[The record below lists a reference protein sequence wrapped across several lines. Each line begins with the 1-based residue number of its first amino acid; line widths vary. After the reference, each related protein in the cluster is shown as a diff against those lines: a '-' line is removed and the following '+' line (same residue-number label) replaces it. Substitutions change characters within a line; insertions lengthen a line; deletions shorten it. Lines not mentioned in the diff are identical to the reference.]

1 MRSASGPHS
10 LGRPEVPPTGTGAA
24 VRKKLRERRI
34 PGLRGLSPW
43 AILKASVQEFAADD
57 MSTYAAAL
65 SYQVLFSIFPFI
77 IFLVALVG
85 FLHVPQFF
93 NWLRTQA
100 ALFLPDQAMS
110 QVNQVITQLEEP
122 QGGLLSVGVI
132 VAIWSASAG
141 VRAMMNA
148 LNRAYGV
155 KEGRPWWKLYP
166 LSIVFTVGLAI
177 VLLAAAAMFVLGP
190 QVVQW
195 IANHVGIEQYLV
207 ELWKWLR
214 WPVMVLLLTFAAAT
228 VYYVAPDVEQEFRFI
243 TPGAMLS
250 VVVWL
255 LASVGFDYYVRTF
268 ANYNKTYGS
277 IGTIVVLLLYFFLTA
292 AVMLFGAEIN
302 AVIEHH
308 SPDGKDPGE
317 KTLPPSSD

>member
-1 MRSASGPHS
+1 MPSASGPHTVD
-10 LGRPEVPPTGTGAA
+10 RPEVPPTGTGAA
-24 VRKKLRERRI
+24 VRKKLRARRI

-43 AILKASVQEFAADD
+43 AVLKASAQEFTADD
-57 MSTYAAAL
+57 MGTYAAAL
-65 SYQVLFSIFPFI
+65 SYQVLFSVFPFI

-85 FLHVPQFF
+85 FLRVPQFF

-100 ALFLPDQAMS
+100 ALFLPHQAMD
-110 QVNQVITQLEEP
+110 QVNQVIAQLEEP
-122 QGGLLSVGVI
+122 QGGLLSIGVI

-141 VRAMMNA
+141 VRATMNA

-155 KEGRPWWKLYP
+155 KESRPWWKVYP
-166 LSIVFTVGLAI
+166 LSIVFTVGIAV

-195 IANHVGIEQYLV
+195 IANQVGISQYLV
-207 ELWKWLR
+207 EVWTWVR
-214 WPVMVLLLTFAAAT
+214 WPVMVVLLTLAAAT

-277 IGTIVVLLLYFFLTA
+277 LGTIVVLLLYFYLTA

-317 KTLPPSSD
+317 KTLPPASD